1 MMRDVKAILW
11 METKNLSRD
20 KEFPVWIRYLLLPII
35 LTALL
40 SIVNKDPRSTS
51 FLIHVLAM
59 LVAIFSSIILT
70 PVVFL
75 REKDGNIYRTLFT
88 SRMEKKAIIWGKF
101 LFVNILSIGIS
112 ILFTFI
118 CRMMLALFFDQE
130 IMQQVL
136 NTAQWILV
144 LIGWICAALTVGAG
158 IILSLR
164 VESSQ
169 QAIQKLISYFL
180 IPPALVAVM
189 LYVFHPKLSSVNFL
203 LNNVQII
210 LIIACILLSTTAIVM
225 RVAYKRFL
233 AQTFE

>member
-1 MMRDVKAILW
+1 MMNDVNAILW

-20 KEFPVWIRYLLLPII
+20 KEFPVWIRYLLFPII
-35 LTALL
+35 LTTLL

-51 FLIHVLAM
+51 FLVHILAM

-70 PVVFL
+70 PIVFL

-88 SRMEKKAIIWGKF
+88 SRMEKKAIFWGKF

-112 ILFTFI
+112 ILFTLI
-118 CRMMLALFFDQE
+118 CRMMLALFIDHE
-130 IMQQVL
+130 IMQQVF

-144 LIGWICAALTVGAG
+144 LTGWICAALTIGAG

-169 QAIQKLISYFL
+169 QAIQKLITYFL

-189 LYVFHPKLSSVNFL
+189 LYVFHPKLSSLNFP

-210 LIIACILLSTTAIVM
+210 LIIACVLLSIAAIVL
-225 RVAYKRFL
+225 RVAYRRFL